1 MCLYIFFCS
10 CIQDVRCVVI
20 MKTFLHTPTP
30 HLLYCFCV
38 TVSCSKVSVHHTVH
52 PDVIVYCS
60 WEGDA
65 EVALRSETEGKKTTK
80 KSRIKWD
87 STLSQ
92 EHTHQ
97 NEWWIIPVLS
107 RAQMQIYPNS
117 GGTQAA
123 AVWASC
129 QFSEGRHSVPG
140 TGEVTLFSYSARL
153 IGMGKKKKK
162 CFKWR
167 CMWSVKIGNKTSKNI
182 SWHAVW
188 ILESRAAVAGARE
201 KRGETLEALVAVQLA
216 RKVITSC
223 CSYL

>member
-1 MCLYIFFCS
+1 MSFHFFFFFCP

-38 TVSCSKVSVHHTVH
+38 TVSYSKVSVHHTVH

-60 WEGDA
+60 WEGGGY
-65 EVALRSETEGKKTTK
+65 RSSEKRDGGGKKG
-80 KSRIKWD
+80 RIKWD
-87 STLSQ
+87 GTLSQ
-92 EHTHQ
+92 EHTQQ

-140 TGEVTLFSYSARL
+140 TGEVTLFSYSACL
-153 IGMGKKKKK
+153 IGMG
-162 CFKWR
+162 
-167 CMWSVKIGNKTSKNI
+167 
-182 SWHAVW
+182 
-188 ILESRAAVAGARE
+188 
-201 KRGETLEALVAVQLA
+201 
-216 RKVITSC
+216 
-223 CSYL
+223 